1 MNLNGETAY
10 LIWTH
15 RLHGIDIVYIQFDA
29 SQLGVEPVPGS
40 LEVSVYVLIVS
51 RTIGED
57 V

>member
-1 MNLNGETAY
+1 MNLGWESMY

-15 RLHGIDIVYIQFDA
+15 RLHGIYIIYIQFDA